1 MRGSAARKASRG
13 RSSTRRSGRGRSPVD
28 RRIRRRR
35 RLLVGALIALGVLAA
50 VQFGLRPLGDAVEE
64 ITLPLRHEDTIREQA
79 DRWDI
84 DPALIAAM
92 IYEESKFRDQTSEAG
107 ARGVMQITPDTAAFI
122 ARLSKGHRFTQEDL
136 AEPNLNIR
144 YGTYYL
150 NYLLG
155 HYDGNETLAVAAY
168 NAGETNVDKWVAAA
182 GGEDGFDPDEDIPF
196 KETRDYVRDVSEKR
210 GQYRKNK
217 GDELGL

>member
-1 MRGSAARKASRG
+1 
-13 RSSTRRSGRGRSPVD
+13 
-28 RRIRRRR
+28 
-35 RLLVGALIALGVLAA
+35 
-50 VQFGLRPLGDAVEE
+50 
-64 ITLPLRHEDTIREQA
+64 
-79 DRWDI
+79 
-84 DPALIAAM
+84 
-92 IYEESKFRDQTSEAG
+92 
-107 ARGVMQITPDTAAFI
+107 MQITPDTAAFI

-150 NYLLG
+150 NYLLD

-210 GQYRKNK
+210 EQYRENK

>member
-1 MRGSAARKASRG
+1 VRGSTASKGSRG
-13 RSSTRRSGRGRSPVD
+13 GSRTGRRRSAAD
-28 RRIRRRR
+28 RRTRRRR
-35 RLLVGALIALGVLAA
+35 RLLGGGLIVVGLLAV

-64 ITLPLRHEDTIREQA
+64 IRLPLRHEDTIRQQA
-79 DRWDI
+79 ERWDI

-150 NYLLG
+150 NYLLD

-210 GQYRKNK
+210 EQYRENK